1 MKVGTLVT
9 ARREKPVNTPLT
21 PSAAEAARPEQV
33 ADGLAAHVVSEAVWA
48 PSVHNT
54 QPWRFTADPGG
65 LCLYAD
71 PARQLTVADPDG
83 REMLLSC
90 GAALFTARLALRAAG
105 WVPEAQVL
113 PDPAQPLLVAR
124 LTWQHRAAATGFE
137 RLLAAQVRSRR
148 THRGGF
154 DRLPLAPEFLTVLGE
169 SAAQYG
175 AVLVVVAD
183 QGIRAA
189 LAEVVQAAEEAIE
202 LDSARARERAAWA
215 AAPGSAR
222 DDGVPAD
229 AYPAREERTFP
240 YFPAPAFARGH
251 GWGLPP
257 LSTLPSHSAGTPC
270 ILATSSDEPAD
281 WVGAGQALQRILLT
295 SAARGVAAALHTQ
308 PFQLGWGRGLVGLP
322 PGLYP
327 HVILRLGVTTQV
339 AVGVRRPPGSVLG

>member
-1 MKVGTLVT
+1 M
-9 ARREKPVNTPLT
+9 NTPQAPLAT
-21 PSAAEAARPEQV
+21 LAVPEQK
-33 ADGLAAHVVSEAVWA
+33 AAGLIAHVVSEAVWA

-54 QPWRFTADPGG
+54 QPWSFTVDHGG

-71 PARQLTVADPDG
+71 PARQLTAADPDG
-83 REMLLSC
+83 REMLISC

-105 WVPEAQVL
+105 WIPEAQVL
-113 PDPAQPLLVAR
+113 PDPGQPLLVAR
-124 LTWQHRAAATGFE
+124 LAWRHRAVPTGFE

-154 DRLPLAPEFLTVLGE
+154 DRLPLAPEFLAVLGE
-169 SAAQYG
+169 SATHYG
-175 AVLVVVAD
+175 AVLLAVAD
-183 QGIRAA
+183 QGVRAA
-189 LAEVVQAAEEAIE
+189 LAEVVQAAELAIE
-202 LDSARARERAAWA
+202 LDSARARERTTWTAP
-215 AAPGSAR
+215 PGSAR

-257 LSTLPSHSAGTPC
+257 LSIPPGQSAGTVC
-270 ILATSSDEPAD
+270 ILATSSDGPAD
-281 WVGAGQALQRILLT
+281 WIGAGQALQRILLT

-327 HVILRLGVTTQV
+327 HVILRLGATTQA
-339 AVGVRRPPGSVLG
+339 AVGVRRPPGSVLTVNP